1 MIRPCP
7 SCGKPAYTQFQLWRH
22 AFMGSVLTCPHCSSI
37 AYMSRGWFAELL
49 LFIFVELA
57 FLILLVAAMVLWGN
71 LLLGLAIFFA
81 SACFFA
87 WRRTQAPLYVH
98 HDTFDR

>member
-7 SCGKPAYTQFQLWRH
+7 SCGKPAYSQFQLWRH
-22 AFMGSVLTCPHCSSI
+22 AFLGSILTCPHCSSI
-37 AYMSRGWFAELL
+37 AYMNRGWFAELF

-57 FLILLVAAMVLWGN
+57 FLVLLVAAMVLWGN

-87 WRRTQAPLYVH
+87 WRRIRAPLYVVPN
-98 HDTFDR
+98 TSDR